1 MAKSVK
7 LADIAKQCGVS
18 TVTVSKALSGQ
29 KGVSEEMREKIVQL
43 ARELGYKQ
51 PSAKKTREVASKN
64 YNIAVLIHERYL
76 DKYDSFY
83 FRLYQNIASNAVSVG
98 SFTTLEVVTNEAE
111 RNCTLPL
118 LVQENK
124 ADGVIIMGEFSQ
136 EYLEM
141 LITSPG
147 NVPFVYLD
155 TCDTRV
161 EMDSVI
167 SDSFYGSYYMTNYL
181 FEMGHKK
188 IGFVGNI
195 LGTSSITDRYLGYVK
210 SLMEHGLKYSDI
222 CIIEDRSVET
232 GIMYSSDNLELP
244 KNMPTAFVCNC
255 DLAASV
261 LIKRLEDDGYNVPDD
276 FSVVGYDNY
285 LFPGLCDVELTTYEV
300 DMVEM
305 VKKVLDI
312 VISRLEG
319 KPYKS
324 GINII
329 EGRMIIR
336 DSVKQI

>member
-43 ARELGYKQ
+43 ANELGYKQ
-51 PSAKKTREVASKN
+51 PSAKKTHEVASKS

-111 RNCTLPL
+111 RSCTLPL

-141 LITSPG
+141 LIKSPG

-195 LGTSSITDRYLGYVK
+195 LATSSITDRYLGYVK

>member
-43 ARELGYKQ
+43 ANELGYKQ
-51 PSAKKTREVASKN
+51 PSAKKTQEVASKS

-111 RNCTLPL
+111 RSCTLPL

-141 LITSPG
+141 LIKSPG

-222 CIIEDRSVET
+222 CIIEDRSAET

>member
-111 RNCTLPL
+111 RSCTLPL

-141 LITSPG
+141 LIKTPG

>member
-29 KGVSEEMREKIVQL
+29 KGVSEEMREKIVRL
-43 ARELGYKQ
+43 ANELGYKQ
-51 PSAKKTREVASKN
+51 PSAKKTRDVASKS

-141 LITSPG
+141 LIKSPG

-195 LGTSSITDRYLGYVK
+195 LATSSITDRYLGYVK

>member
-43 ARELGYKQ
+43 ASELGYKR
-51 PSAKKTREVASKN
+51 PSAKKTQEVASKS
-64 YNIAVLIHERYL
+64 YNVTVLIHERYL

-111 RNCTLPL
+111 RSCTLPL

-141 LITSPG
+141 LIKAPG

>member
-43 ARELGYKQ
+43 ADELGYKQ
-51 PSAKKTREVASKN
+51 PSAKKTREVASKS

-111 RNCTLPL
+111 RSCTLPL

-141 LITSPG
+141 LIKSPG

-329 EGRMIIR
+329 EGRMIVR

>member
-43 ARELGYKQ
+43 ANELGYKQ
-51 PSAKKTREVASKN
+51 PSAKKTQEVASKS

-111 RNCTLPL
+111 RSCTLPL

-141 LITSPG
+141 LIKTPG

-222 CIIEDRSVET
+222 CIIEDRSAET

>member
-7 LADIAKQCGVS
+7 LADIAEQCGVS

-29 KGVSEEMREKIVQL
+29 KGVSEEMREKIVRL
-43 ARELGYKQ
+43 ANELGYKQ
-51 PSAKKTREVASKN
+51 PSAKKTQEVASKS

-141 LITSPG
+141 LIKTP

-167 SDSFYGSYYMTNYL
+167 SDSFYGSYYLTNYL

-210 SLMEHGLKYSDI
+210 SLMEHGQKYSDI
-222 CIIEDRSVET
+222 CIIEDRSDET

-285 LFPGLCDVELTTYEV
+285 LFPGLCDVALTTYEV

-336 DSVKQI
+336 DSVKRI

>member
-141 LITSPG
+141 LIKTPG

>member
-29 KGVSEEMREKIVQL
+29 KGVSEEMRERIVQL

-141 LITSPG
+141 LIKTPG

>member
-111 RNCTLPL
+111 RSCTLPL

-141 LITSPG
+141 LIKSPG

-222 CIIEDRSVET
+222 CIIEDRSAET

>member
-141 LITSPG
+141 LIKTPG

-222 CIIEDRSVET
+222 CIIEDRSAET

>member
-43 ARELGYKQ
+43 ANELGYKQ
-51 PSAKKTREVASKN
+51 PSAKKTQEVASKS

-111 RNCTLPL
+111 RSCTLPL

-141 LITSPG
+141 LIKSPS

-232 GIMYSSDNLELP
+232 GIMYSSDNLEIP